1 MAAAMDNG
9 PARADHT
16 AETIRDWGDI
26 FGQPV
31 EVSRLQWEVKFCFR
45 I

>member
-9 PARADHT
+9 PAHADRT
-16 AETIRDWGDI
+16 AETIRDWGDV

-31 EVSRLQWEVKFCFR
+31 EVSRLHWEVKFCFR

>member
-9 PARADHT
+9 PAHVDYT
-16 AETIRDWGDI
+16 AETIRGWGDL

-31 EVSRLQWEVKFCFR
+31 EVSRLHWEVK